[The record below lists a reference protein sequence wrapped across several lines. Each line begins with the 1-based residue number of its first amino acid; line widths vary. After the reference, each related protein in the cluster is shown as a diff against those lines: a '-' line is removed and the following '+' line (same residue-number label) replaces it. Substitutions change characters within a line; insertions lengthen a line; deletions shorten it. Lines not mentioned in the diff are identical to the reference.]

1 MVVEYQQVD
10 TSTLVTAFPK
20 VTNSNFIVD
29 QASQVCLEDLQNIAP
44 PPGVKPYPICIT
56 TCTCKAQGH
65 GALSISQEMS

>member
-44 PPGVKPYPICIT
+44 PPGVKP
-56 TCTCKAQGH
+56 
-65 GALSISQEMS
+65 